1 MFRSLQ
7 LLVAAVVL
15 TAVGFATCGSAV
27 ASEKT
32 YYLTSYSN
40 VRFYD
45 AEGNT
50 LDLSLDTEVRSNGV
64 TIIGVKST
72 LNGVF
77 VGYAQPVLAADQSIA
92 FWDARGV
99 RVRLISSQYVVRSS
113 ELGPWYTTRI
123 EPNSATPPQ
132 PPVQT
137 AR

>member
-1 MFRSLQ
+1 MSRSLQ
-7 LLVAAVVL
+7 SLVLVLGLAALLVPFRTAAAAEQ
-15 TAVGFATCGSAV
+15 TF
-27 ASEKT
+27 
-32 YYLTSYSN
+32 YLNSYSN

-50 LDLSLDTEVRSNGV
+50 LDLRLDTEVRANRV
-64 TIIGVKST
+64 TIIGVKSI
-72 LNGVF
+72 LNGAF
-77 VGYAQPVLAADQSIA
+77 VGYAQPVLTADASVA

-99 RVRLISSQYVVRSS
+99 RVRLINDQYIVRSS

-123 EPNSATPPQ
+123 EPTNATLPQ